1 MKARR
6 LGGRRPLRSLSRGF
20 CLLRRKEEL
29 IDFGAMPVGATLVV
43 QASLRQG
50 SWEPQR
56 VPVSDGPGLPG
67 AGSGHVSLGQSGDGG
82 QAACSPA

>member
-6 LGGRRPLRSLSRGF
+6 LGGRRPLRSPSSGF

-29 IDFGAMPVGATLVV
+29 KGFGATPVGATLVV
-43 QASLRQG
+43 QASLHQG
-50 SWEPQR
+50 SWEPWR
-56 VPVSDGPGLPG
+56 VPVSDGPGLPR
-67 AGSGHVSLGQSGDGG
+67 AGSGCVSLGQSRDGG